1 MCVIV
6 GGMQWLFESIP
17 ISKTESDV
25 SVTELQACTS
35 QSSVVNPSD
44 SNAGWQAM
52 CLPAQKPAS
61 CEASVYAVLKT
72 SKMLAC
78 DQSSL
83 SWVSASA
90 SQIQVPYTV
99 CCLILRVT
107 STVIVF
113 RPKPAE
119 NCVPQLYN
127 QVKQAQAV
135 VACDKIVAP
144 LVDVDG
150 YDHCVFA
157 QGENKFCLPTF
168 KYPSCPLKSWQTIEK
183 RSTLRVALKA

>member
-1 MCVIV
+1 
-6 GGMQWLFESIP
+6 
-17 ISKTESDV
+17 
-25 SVTELQACTS
+25 
-35 QSSVVNPSD
+35 
-44 SNAGWQAM
+44 M
-52 CLPAQKPAS
+52 CLPAQKPAT

-90 SQIQVPYTV
+90 SQIPGSLYCLLPYTQGDKHGHCV
-99 CCLILRVT
+99 PAT
-107 STVIVF
+107 
-113 RPKPAE
+113 KPAGKL
-119 NCVPQLYN
+119 CTTKLYN

-157 QGENKFCLPTF
+157 QGENKFDLPTF
-168 KYPSCPLKSWQTIEK
+168 KYPSCPLKSWQNINLKKYVEVCPKGQGTQGPLFTQIQVATKSLQQAQKVEK
-183 RSTLRVALKA
+183 QRRFKLK